1 MAPDP
6 LPVLLLHGFPQ
17 DSRCWNE
24 VAPPLREAGHDVIAP
39 DLRGASP
46 DNRPQDPGAYR
57 LPALVDDV
65 LRIAEEH
72 NADRF
77 HLVGH
82 DWGGALGWAVAARH
96 PERVASFTSV
106 STPHPA
112 AMVWALTR
120 STQALR
126 SSYVGLFQVPVVA
139 ETVLRLTLRR
149 LLKVSGCPD
158 PYADHYAD
166 VNRDRPRLTGALN
179 WYRGVRPGELGGIG
193 PSPVPTLFVWGNQD
207 FALGRT
213 AAERTAHHVTGPYRF
228 DEVDEAHW
236 IPETRGADLAR
247 RILDHVGTAART
259 AAS

>member
-1 MAPDP
+1 MPSEA

-24 VAPPLREAGHDVIAP
+24 VGPPLRDAGHEVVAP

-46 DNRPQDPGAYR
+46 NNRPRERSAYR

-65 LRIAEEH
+65 LRLADEH
-72 NADRF
+72 RADRF

-112 AMVWALTR
+112 AMVWSLAR

-126 SSYVGLFQVPVVA
+126 SAYVGLFNVPVLA
-139 ETVLRLTLRR
+139 ESVLRFTLRR
-149 LLKVSGCPD
+149 MLAMSGCPD
-158 PYADHYAD
+158 TYADHYAEI
-166 VNRDRPRLTGALN
+166 NRDRSRLTGALN
-179 WYRGVRPGELGGIG
+179 WYRGVRPGDLTGIG
-193 PSPVPTLFVWGNQD
+193 PSPVPTLFVWGNGD
-207 FALGRT
+207 PALGRV
-213 AAERTAHHVTGPYRF
+213 AAEATARYVTGTYRF
-228 DEVDEAHW
+228 DEVDGGHW
-236 IPETRGADLAR
+236 LPETMGADLAR
-247 RILDHVGTAART
+247 RILAHVDDAART
-259 AAS
+259 EA

>member
-1 MAPDP
+1 MPPEP

-17 DSRCWNE
+17 DARCWNE
-24 VAPPLREAGHDVIAP
+24 VAPPLRDAGHDVVAP

-46 DNRPQDPGAYR
+46 NNRPQDRAAYR

-72 NADRF
+72 HAERF

-96 PERVASFTSV
+96 PDRVATFTSV

-112 AMVWALTR
+112 AMVWSLTR

-126 SSYVGLFQVPVVA
+126 SSYVGFFNLPVVA

-149 LLKVSGCPD
+149 MLRSSGCPSA
-158 PYADHYAD
+158 YADHYAEI
-166 VNRDRPRLTGALN
+166 NKDRSRLTGALN
-179 WYRGVRPGELGGIG
+179 WYRGVRPGDLGGIG
-193 PSPVPTLFVWGNQD
+193 PSTVPTLFVWGNKD
-207 FALGRT
+207 VALGRA
-213 AAERTAHHVTGPYRF
+213 AAERTAEHVTGPYRF
-228 DEVDEAHW
+228 DEVDAGHW
-236 IPETRGADLAR
+236 LPETMGADLAR
-247 RILDHVGTAART
+247 RILEHAGSAART
-259 AAS
+259 NA

>member
-1 MAPDP
+1 MPPEP

-24 VAPPLREAGHDVIAP
+24 VAPPLRDAGHDVVAP

-46 DNRPQDPGAYR
+46 NNRPQERSAYR

-82 DWGGALGWAVAARH
+82 DWGGALGWALAAQH
-96 PERVASFTSV
+96 PDRVASFTSV

-112 AMVWALTR
+112 AMAWSLTR

-126 SSYVGLFQVPVVA
+126 SSYVGFFNVPVVA
-139 ETVLRLTLRR
+139 ETLLRLTLRR
-149 LLKVSGCPD
+149 MLKQSGCPD
-158 PYADHYAD
+158 TYADHYAD
-166 VNRDRPRLTGALN
+166 VNKDRSRLTGALN
-179 WYRGVRPGELGGIG
+179 WYRGVRPGDLGGIG
-193 PSPVPTLFVWGNQD
+193 PSAVPTLFVWGNKD
-207 FALGRT
+207 FALGRV
-213 AAERTAHHVTGPYRF
+213 AAERTAEHVTGPYRF
-228 DEVDEAHW
+228 DEVDGGHW
-236 IPETRGADLAR
+236 LPETMGADLAR
-247 RILDHVGTAART
+247 RILEHAGNAART
-259 AAS
+259 TA